1 MLIMLATSRT
11 IKNHAVVRYIWFI
24 WLIGLVSQVTGN
36 YNSRIILSIVVCHEN
51 VTPLKLA
58 EEMIRERERELA
70 LKTRNL
76 EEVNTALRVLVAQR
90 EKDKRELEERVVSN
104 VRQLVMRYIDKM
116 KETRLNDHQ
125 MTLLGII
132 ESHLKDV
139 ISPFLQK
146 ASALNM
152 QLTPGEIQV
161 AALVR
166 EGLTT
171 KEIAGTLNISAHA
184 VDFHRKNIRGKLGL
198 NRKKSNLR
206 SYLLSLG

>member
-1 MLIMLATSRT
+1 MDGM
-11 IKNHAVVRYIWFI
+11 NAVW
-24 WLIGLVSQVTGN
+24 
-36 YNSRIILSIVVCHEN
+36 NS
-51 VTPLKLA
+51 LK
-58 EEMIRERERELA
+58 
-70 LKTRNL
+70 
-76 EEVNTALRVLVAQR
+76 
-90 EKDKRELEERVVSN
+90 
-104 VRQLVMRYIDKM
+104 
-116 KETRLNDHQ
+116 
-125 MTLLGII
+125 I

-171 KEIAGTLNISAHA
+171 KEIAGTLNNSAHA

-198 NRKKSNLR
+198 KRKNQIFA
-206 SYLLSLG
+206 LS